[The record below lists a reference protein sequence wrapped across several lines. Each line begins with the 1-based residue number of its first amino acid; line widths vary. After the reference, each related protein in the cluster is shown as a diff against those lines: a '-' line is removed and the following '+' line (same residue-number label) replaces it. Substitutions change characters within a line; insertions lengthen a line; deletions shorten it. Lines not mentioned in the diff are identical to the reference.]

1 MKLFEH
7 SFLIL
12 KIFFSATEK
21 HIHMV
26 FGDVKD
32 VSQIEID
39 MKSYVKYY
47 ALVKLSSAEKARQAV
62 EKFNNKVLMGNKVKV
77 VQVLEQPSLDN
88 LKSKLRKERDD
99 SAKKR
104 LADKRRAIQD
114 LKRKLDV
121 EKQAGKHLYRQ
132 VRESEQTLVKLRQNE
147 RSDEKERDR
156 IRTEFRHLND
166 EIKKKSAE
174 RNLVSAKVRDI
185 KHNLVREKTEVNRLR
200 ARASVLDDELKDLR
214 RGVQDLTTLPSRRL
228 NVPPVW
234 SSILI
239 IK

>member
-1 MKLFEH
+1 
-7 SFLIL
+7 
-12 KIFFSATEK
+12 
-21 HIHMV
+21 MV

-121 EKQAGKHLYRQ
+121 EKQAGKHLY
-132 VRESEQTLVKLRQNE
+132 
-147 RSDEKERDR
+147 
-156 IRTEFRHLND
+156 
-166 EIKKKSAE
+166 
-174 RNLVSAKVRDI
+174 
-185 KHNLVREKTEVNRLR
+185 
-200 ARASVLDDELKDLR
+200 
-214 RGVQDLTTLPSRRL
+214 
-228 NVPPVW
+228 
-234 SSILI
+234 
-239 IK
+239 

>member
-1 MKLFEH
+1 MKKKSLKLLEH
-7 SFLIL
+7 SFFIL
-12 KIFFSATEK
+12 TIFFSATEK

-214 RGVQDLTTLPSRRL
+214 RGVQDLTTMPSRRP

-234 SSILI
+234 N
-239 IK
+239 